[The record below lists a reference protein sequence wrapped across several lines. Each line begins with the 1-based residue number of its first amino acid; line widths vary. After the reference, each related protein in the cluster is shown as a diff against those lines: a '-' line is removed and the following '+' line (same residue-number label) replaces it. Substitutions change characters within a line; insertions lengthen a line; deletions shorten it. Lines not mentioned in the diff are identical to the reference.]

1 MLMRWM
7 VMSRMG
13 IAFRRMRMERVGIGA
28 ALRIE
33 RSFDLDHAGPQP
45 PYHGLYDVIPPDAQG
60 VGHDLG
66 RQMTVTE
73 MPGDPDQTLQILAAN
88 LCQRLR
94 RGGHPPQPAPR
105 AHH

>member
-1 MLMRWM
+1 
-7 VMSRMG
+7 MSRMG

-33 RSFDLDHAGPQP
+33 RSFDLDHAGTQP
-45 PYHGLYDVIPPDAQG
+45 PYHGFDHVIAPDAQG

-73 MPGDPDQTLQILAAN
+73 MPGDPDQTLGILAAD
-88 LCQRLR
+88 LCQRLG
-94 RGGHPPQPAPR
+94 RGNHLDQPPVVEHQRVA
-105 AHH
+105 AA